1 VSVETAAIIRT
12 AAIAR
17 ALRFWYLLMSRFC
30 SAGVRG
36 SIELKYH
43 SRRQNALGDN
53 LRRMAEYESPVII
66 ERVRKRIGDD
76 PDLCEMA
83 EVRLAKTG
91 EILAQ
96 TMMCD
101 DIGLEGIA
109 DALSAKGLRREA
121 DAFRRMMMDSRGRAA

>member
-1 VSVETAAIIRT
+1 
-12 AAIAR
+12 
-17 ALRFWYLLMSRFC
+17 MSD
-30 SAGVRG
+30 
-36 SIELKYH
+36 Y
-43 SRRQNALGDN
+43 Q
-53 LRRMAEYESPVII
+53 SPVII
-66 ERVRKRIGDD
+66 EHVRKRIPGD

-91 EILAQ
+91 EVLAQ

-101 DIGLEGIA
+101 DVGLEAIA